1 MRSGVTFYW
10 HEKEKQGKVDNSDL
24 KLFTEVHFFIGA
36 EMQDQMHNI
45 TSKMVGGWAN
55 LAFCF
60 WPIVISANCISL
72 SSGIWSA
79 VGSGCSAESADRR
92 TRARPSSIA
101 GMAAAAAAA
110 ANVIARRKTPPFLA
124 PPEVRGFLAHW
135 REGTVFLSFSLA
147 WTKEFNVRTKRR
159 VRESTLNGVKRKGF

>member
-10 HEKEKQGKVDNSDL
+10 YEKEKQGKVDNFDL
-24 KLFTEVHFFIGA
+24 KLFIEVYIFIGA
-36 EMQDQMHNI
+36 EMQDQMQNI
-45 TSKMVGGWAN
+45 TLKTVGGWAN

-60 WPIVISANCISL
+60 WPIVISANCIPL

-79 VGSGCSAESADRR
+79 VGSGRSAESADRR

-110 ANVIARRKTPPFLA
+110 AANVIARRETPRSWHHQRFEA
-124 PPEVRGFLAHW
+124 F
-135 REGTVFLSFSLA
+135 
-147 WTKEFNVRTKRR
+147 
-159 VRESTLNGVKRKGF
+159 